1 MELIMSEETP
11 WQWIVR
17 KVTGDSPLRSK
28 LFKTNN
34 LPTAYWYNGRIQY
47 STRSDVYI
55 ITKYNTYINSI
66 QITFIFWILEAQYL
80 QCNYF
85 YYW

>member
-1 MELIMSEETP
+1 
-11 WQWIVR
+11 
-17 KVTGDSPLRSK
+17 
-28 LFKTNN
+28 
-34 LPTAYWYNGRIQY
+34 
-47 STRSDVYI
+47 VYI